1 MKKTLPFL
9 IIAFLFSLGA
19 NAQLPA
25 GALYDFTFTNGSLVN
40 QASPGTADL
49 TDNNQSAQ
57 LVADRTGSS
66 NDAYRMNTDNFIN
79 TRQGNTSDQKEV
91 SISFWMR
98 ANDSD
103 ITATLTQLLLIDSPN
118 GYFNIR
124 IDNSVPAD
132 GKKLSFYSRG
142 STTSGDR
149 FASGRKS
156 IPSLL
161 DGQWHHIGIT
171 TAVTGSTIN
180 FTTYVDGVEE
190 TNFQQFALS
199 NPNSG
204 SAPLFLSDPRMV
216 VAPQGGFPGSIDDIK
231 YYQRTLTSAEVTAL
245 ANDNAPPTIGS
256 EVYVNTSATGTG
268 TGADWTNAYT
278 NLRLALDNH
287 PGKDFWVAAGTY
299 TIADGTIAGKS
310 SSFII
315 TDNTNV
321 YGGFNGTE
329 SLLADRDPV
338 ANETIITGDQSNDDI
353 ATGLNESSTDRS
365 DNIYT
370 VIKVAGD
377 NITIDGITITGGHAN
392 GTIGDDRSGSAIK
405 VTPGNGNGLLVTNC
419 TFKSNFSLAAGA
431 FHVPLTGSS
440 ATMIIDRCVF
450 TKNVAQLAPVI
461 YGSIQTS
468 NITLDLTLSNSL
480 IYDNSTIDVS
490 TGSQTGNMIWFR
502 SDIGLGQFDGTIT
515 NNTITG
521 NSTNQPSSSN
531 RGVLWLTRIQGFS
544 NIDVTNNI
552 IVGNTNGA
560 MNLQAIAVPSGNF
573 NYPNDTRL
581 INNLTSSSIQSSGS
595 FLLFNNITGTA
606 MFNDAANNDFTLAA
620 SSQAINA
627 GDNNEVPATNLYDL
641 LGNDRIANTTVDMG
655 AYEFGATA
663 GIEENSKLDFSLYPN
678 PAIDMITVAIDH
690 NAFAKANIYN
700 LQGQLIASSQ
710 ESSIQISD
718 LTAGMYIIKIETT
731 NGTTATQQFIKK

>member
-1 MKKTLPFL
+1 AT
-9 IIAFLFSLGA
+9 
-19 NAQLPA
+19 AQLPT

-79 TRQGNTSDQKEV
+79 TRQGNTADQKEV

-98 ANDSD
+98 ANDAD
-103 ITATLTQLLLIDSPN
+103 ITAAITQLLLIDSPN

-142 STTSGDR
+142 STASGDR

-156 IPSLL
+156 IPTLL
-161 DGQWHHIGIT
+161 DGQWHHVGIT

-190 TNFQQFALS
+190 TNFQQFGLS

-204 SAPLFLSDPRMV
+204 GAPLFLSDPRMI
-216 VAPQGGFPGSIDDIK
+216 VAPQGGFAGILDDIK
-231 YYQRTLTSAEVTAL
+231 YYERTLTPTEITAL
-245 ANDNAPPTIGS
+245 ANDNAPATIGT
-256 EVYVNTSATGTG
+256 EVYVNASATGTG

-338 ANETIITGDQSNDDI
+338 ANETIITGDQSNDDV
-353 ATGLNESSTDRS
+353 ATGLSESSTDRS

-377 NITIDGITITGGHAN
+377 NITIDGLTITGGHAN
-392 GTIGDDRSGSAIK
+392 GTTGETKSGSAIK
-405 VTPGNGNGLLVTNC
+405 VTPGNGNGLIVTNC
-419 TFKSNFSLAAGA
+419 TLKSNFTSTAGA
-431 FHVPLTGSS
+431 FHVPLTGNS
-440 ATMIIDRCVF
+440 ATILLDRCIF
-450 TKNVAQLAPVI
+450 TENVGQLAPVV

-468 NITLDLTLSNSL
+468 GITLDLTISNSL
-480 IYDNSTIDVS
+480 IYANRTVDTSS
-490 TGSQTGNMIWFR
+490 GSQTGNMIWYR
-502 SDIGLGQFDGTIT
+502 SDIGQGQFEGSII
-515 NNTITG
+515 NNTITE
-521 NSTNQPSSSN
+521 NSTNQSSSSN
-531 RGVLWLTRIQGFS
+531 RGVLWLTRIGGFS
-544 NIDVTNNI
+544 NVDIANNI
-552 IVGNTNGA
+552 IVNNTNGNS
-560 MNLQAIAVPSGNF
+560 NLQEIAVPAGNF
-573 NYPNDTRL
+573 NYPNNTRV
-581 INNLTSSSIQSSGS
+581 INNLVSTNIQSGSGIFS
-595 FLLFNNITGTA
+595 LGNLTGVA
-606 MFNDAANNDFTLAA
+606 MFTDAANNDFTLAA

-627 GDNNEVPATNLYDL
+627 GDNNEVPATSLYDL

-655 AYEFGATA
+655 AYEFGSTA
-663 GIEENSKLDFSLYPN
+663 GIEEVTRLDF
-678 PAIDMITVAIDH
+678 
-690 NAFAKANIYN
+690 
-700 LQGQLIASSQ
+700 
-710 ESSIQISD
+710 
-718 LTAGMYIIKIETT
+718 
-731 NGTTATQQFIKK
+731 